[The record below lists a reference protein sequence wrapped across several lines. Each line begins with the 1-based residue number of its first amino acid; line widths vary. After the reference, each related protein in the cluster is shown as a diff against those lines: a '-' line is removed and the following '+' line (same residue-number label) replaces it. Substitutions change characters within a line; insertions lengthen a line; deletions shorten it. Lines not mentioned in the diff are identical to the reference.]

1 MRSCTRAASHGVQS
15 DEPEGRVWCTICA
28 GERAC
33 GILVASRVPT
43 SLVGACVMCVRI
55 NCDCAFKWLA
65 RVLGLRRPE
74 LPTRRQT
81 VGQKRHTEEDRRTGR
96 EEGATGRMQCANG
109 HDLDPCLGAD
119 SGGIWG
125 WAQVRATVAAAEA
138 SWKHQAGR
146 LVGLRRLRLRRLHEL
161 LRGGGGNR
169 GRMSMTWRQHDLRG
183 VGGEWPSSGP
193 RYSG

>member
-43 SLVGACVMCVRI
+43 PLVGACVMCVRI

-138 SWKHQAGR
+138 SSGAAGGPAAAATTTFAR
-146 LVGLRRLRLRRLHEL
+146 AATRRRWEQGTHE
-161 LRGGGGNR
+161 
-169 GRMSMTWRQHDLRG
+169 HDM
-183 VGGEWPSSGP
+183 EAA
-193 RYSG
+193 

>member
-1 MRSCTRAASHGVQS
+1 MFESIAIA
-15 DEPEGRVWCTICA
+15 
-28 GERAC
+28 
-33 GILVASRVPT
+33 
-43 SLVGACVMCVRI
+43 
-55 NCDCAFKWLA
+55 DCAFKWLA

-138 SWKHQAGR
+138 SS
-146 LVGLRRLRLRRLHEL
+146 VRRLRYCDYDVCTSCYEEE
-161 LRGGGGNR
+161 
-169 GRMSMTWRQHDLRG
+169 
-183 VGGEWPSSGP
+183 VGTVGA
-193 RYSG
+193 